1 MWLLLW
7 LQCGFKVCAADSL
20 KYSTFLQTFL
30 QAQDFF
36 FLQRFTWLIWRQ
48 QLSHRKSETNRNAV
62 AFLLVSWSFSTCS
75 SVLQFVTD
83 VLLQSNPSTV
93 PDPPFLPPK
102 VNYLT
107 LLSCFSHPT
116 RAAAPSLLAR
126 LPKHSLA
133 LTLRVPFPPTPSTNT
148 VPPLASQGCVLNTK
162 SGVPTSN
169 P

>member
-1 MWLLLW
+1 MAPVWF
-7 LQCGFKVCAADSL
+7 QSVCSWQSKIFNISPNIFAG
-20 KYSTFLQTFL
+20 TR
-30 QAQDFF
+30 FF

-93 PDPPFLPPK
+93 PDPPFLPPEG
-102 VNYLT
+102 NYLT

>member
-20 KYSTFLQTFL
+20 KYSAVLQTFL

-48 QLSHRKSETNRNAV
+48 QLSHRKYETNRNAV
-62 AFLLVSWSFSTCS
+62 AFCWSCGRFPPAPVYYSLSQMCYCS
-75 SVLQFVTD
+75 LTHPLYQT
-83 VLLQSNPSTV
+83 
-93 PDPPFLPPK
+93 PPFLPPK
-102 VNYLT
+102 GNYLT

-133 LTLRVPFPPTPSTNT
+133 LTLRVPFPHPIS
-148 VPPLASQGCVLNTK
+148 
-162 SGVPTSN
+162 
-169 P
+169 